1 MRYIDLNMI
10 RAGVVV
16 DPLAWKWTGY
26 SGPALLNSCGEKK
39 RNRLID
45 YSEVL
50 RRSGHSQWE
59 SFQASYAAGLGA
71 KSPADLKKGQRSTHQ
86 WHFYVP
92 GVERP
97 VRPAPLTRRFG
108 RVIKQKCGKY

>member
-45 YSEVL
+45 FSEVL
-50 RRSGHSQWE
+50 RRSGQSQRE
-59 SFQASYAAGLGA
+59 SFQATYAAGACKVL
-71 KSPADLKKGQRSTHQ
+71 PFPRSGIASFST
-86 WHFYVP
+86 
-92 GVERP
+92 
-97 VRPAPLTRRFG
+97 A
-108 RVIKQKCGKY
+108 C